1 MGRLE
6 RGRGEKKK
14 KTEQVSQIK
23 QNFVNQ
29 AKELR
34 LYSKSSRDP
43 LISEYH
49 MIRFCILEREFLSQQ
64 SYREEKMGGQEI
76 GERV

>member
-64 SYREEKMGGQEI
+64 SYRGEKMGGQEI